1 MVVVV
6 VVVVV
11 DDIVAGSILDCE
23 GEVKL
28 HAAAAAAAALNGEE
42 GE

>member
-1 MVVVV
+1 MVVV

-28 HAAAAAAAALNGEE
+28 HAAAAALNGEE